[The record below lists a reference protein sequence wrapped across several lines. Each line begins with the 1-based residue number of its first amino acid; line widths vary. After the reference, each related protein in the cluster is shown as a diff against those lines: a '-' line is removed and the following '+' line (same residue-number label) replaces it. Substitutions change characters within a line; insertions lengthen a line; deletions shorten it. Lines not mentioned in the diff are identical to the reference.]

1 LFLISD
7 YFLQPSYLFNCGE
20 GTQRFCIE
28 HKVRLARVDHIF
40 VTQLSWDYIGG
51 IPGGLLS
58 LYEMGL
64 KNINLF
70 GPKGLKNFLEACRYF
85 FQRPDMTFRIREFED
100 TDFFQDENR
109 HECGA
114 QGAVVSFRLSVARR
128 TKRRPSQTPNL
139 MMSTSRTLRRL

>member
-1 LFLISD
+1 MKIYIQILGTETGDSTPGILVFFD
-7 YFLQPSYLFNCGE
+7 QKRYLFNCGE

-85 FQRPDMTFRIREFED
+85 FQRYALALSIDCIS
-100 TDFFQDENR
+100 
-109 HECGA
+109 
-114 QGAVVSFRLSVARR
+114 VVQCTVT
-128 TKRRPSQTPNL
+128 TKNW
-139 MMSTSRTLRRL
+139 